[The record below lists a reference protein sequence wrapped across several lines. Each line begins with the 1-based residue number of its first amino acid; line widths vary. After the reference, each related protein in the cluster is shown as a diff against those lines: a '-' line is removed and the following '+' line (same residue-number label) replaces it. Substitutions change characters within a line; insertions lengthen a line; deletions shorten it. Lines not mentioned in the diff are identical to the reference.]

1 MSNFRVFRQAAFIVL
16 FVLTWAT
23 MISLV
28 GADKPELATWENLN
42 RVKIGNVIKVV
53 LTGAKSYQSTY
64 QSFTDE
70 EILMLQESGMQHISR
85 KDILRISA
93 KLPEHRRRNALIGFA
108 SGAAVELGVGA
119 IVDSA
124 SKKTGFGPDV
134 PAGMIIGSTLGV
146 LGGTLVG
153 VFCPTGGWQEIYRR

>member
-1 MSNFRVFRQAAFIVL
+1 MSNFRVFRQTASIFL
-16 FVLTWAT
+16 LVLTWAT
-23 MISLV
+23 MSSLA
-28 GADKPELATWENLN
+28 GADKPGLTAWENLK
-42 RVKIGNVIKVV
+42 RVKSGNVIKVV
-53 LTGAKSYQSTY
+53 LTDEKSYQGPY
-64 QSFTDE
+64 QSSTDE
-70 EILMLQESGMQHISR
+70 EILLLQENGMQHISR
-85 KDILRISA
+85 KDILRIST

-108 SGAAVELGVGA
+108 SGAAAGLGVGA